1 MNQKGF
7 TFIEILVVTTI
18 IGILA
23 TIGLTSYQIANK
35 KARDGKRKADLEQI
49 RSALEMCR
57 ADTGAYPLTLDL
69 SGCGSTSYPLT
80 CGTNTYLQAIPC
92 DPIQNTTYKYVYAA
106 NGTGTAYSITATL
119 EIGPVFTYIVTNP

>member
-1 MNQKGF
+1 MKQKGF

-49 RSALEMCR
+49 RSALEMCK
-57 ADTGAYPLTLDL
+57 ADNGNYPLTGSL
-69 SGCGSTSYPLT
+69 SSCGI
-80 CGTNTYLQAIPC
+80 GTNIDCGNIYLQPIPC
-92 DPIQNTTYKYVYAA
+92 DPLNDLTHKYIYSSCAA
-106 NGTGTAYSITATL
+106 DPCVGYTLSATL
-119 EIGPVFTYIVTNP
+119 EIGPVYQVTNP

>member
-23 TIGLTSYQIANK
+23 TIGLTSYQVANK

-49 RSALEMCR
+49 RSALEMCK

-69 SGCGSTSYPLT
+69 TSCGLDSSLT
-80 CGTNTYLQAIPC
+80 CGTNTYLSPIPC
-92 DPIQNTTYKYVYAA
+92 DPTKVTPYLYSYVSSGGITY
-106 NGTGTAYSITATL
+106 TLSATL
-119 EIGPVFTYIVTNP
+119 EIGGAYTVINP